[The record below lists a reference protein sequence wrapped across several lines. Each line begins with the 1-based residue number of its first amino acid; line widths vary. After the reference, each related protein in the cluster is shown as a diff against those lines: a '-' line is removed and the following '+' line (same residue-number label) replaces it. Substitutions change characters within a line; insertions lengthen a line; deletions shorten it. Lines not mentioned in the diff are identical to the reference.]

1 MPKEEDGVLLV
12 APDMPKFRCLGKDF
26 SLSAAD
32 LERAPHSVLTG
43 AWEASSGEE
52 AVSLSSWPD
61 PDLDYL
67 EVCPWQLPE
76 PIRVAAWLDTHSIGM
91 AHETM
96 PYICQVPGLMI
107 ALVQVV
113 LKSLNSEPYP
123 YCRKL
128 DKAKA
133 IRVLDYFAVP
143 QSAWPHGLQLLHT
156 AQQSFKLW
164 NGRDQVIA
172 RSMLR
177 QIRDLMEVPS
187 VEACPRPDC
196 SKLEEVT
203 VRQTFQVEIF
213 DPARNLYILGE
224 GQQLKYHAKFPAFAK
239 GLEAAIVEAGKQE
252 CLNIT
257 VHRFEIDGP
266 QKRVSR
272 AVTIYVAAS
281 PFSLPKWGAAD
292 VWFQDV
298 IGGRLSWDEGHDPG
312 LPLARQRQRSRTC
325 QDVHI
330 VSTRHVI
337 WQELPFIHVVGTT
350 TAVLM
355 KWYLDAS

>member
-1 MPKEEDGVLLV
+1 
-12 APDMPKFRCLGKDF
+12 
-26 SLSAAD
+26 
-32 LERAPHSVLTG
+32 
-43 AWEASSGEE
+43 
-52 AVSLSSWPD
+52 
-61 PDLDYL
+61 
-67 EVCPWQLPE
+67 
-76 PIRVAAWLDTHSIGM
+76 
-91 AHETM
+91 M
-96 PYICQVPGLMI
+96 PYICQVPGFMT

-113 LKSLNSEPYP
+113 LKSLKREPYP

-143 QSAWPHGLQLLHT
+143 ESAWPHGLQLLHT

-164 NGRDQVIA
+164 NGRDQATA

-187 VEACPRPDC
+187 VEACPRSDC

-224 GQQLKYHAKFPAFAK
+224 GLRYHANLPAFAK

-266 QKRVSR
+266 QKSVQR
-272 AVTIYVAAS
+272 AVTIHDAAS
-281 PFSLPKWGAAD
+281 PF
-292 VWFQDV
+292 
-298 IGGRLSWDEGHDPG
+298 
-312 LPLARQRQRSRTC
+312 
-325 QDVHI
+325 
-330 VSTRHVI
+330 
-337 WQELPFIHVVGTT
+337 
-350 TAVLM
+350 
-355 KWYLDAS
+355 